1 MFAAELLS
9 QHAAISATTT
19 SDGPGKVAGHD
30 CVALAADRPYPLI
43 AERLDTACYASGVPW
58 CGATLLAHVA
68 EIGPMVIPGRT
79 PCYLCWTRRRAAQ
92 AEDPDL
98 AHLVDQM
105 GRHSEG
111 SWFVGELPALNR
123 QAAALLAFEV
133 LQLIQGRYAPPPV
146 GMGDYWR
153 LDALTGESTRHL
165 YAPVGLCER
174 CRAAQDPGKGGD
186 HLRAWAGL

>member
-1 MFAAELLS
+1 VFAAELLS
-9 QHAAISATTT
+9 QHAAICATTT
-19 SDGPGKVAGHD
+19 SNCPVEVAGHD
-30 CVALAADRPYPLI
+30 CVALAVDRPYPLI
-43 AERLDTACYASGVPW
+43 AERLDAACYASGVPW
-58 CGATLLAHVA
+58 CSATLLAHVA
-68 EIGPMVIPGRT
+68 EIGPMVIPGQT

-92 AEDPDL
+92 AEDLDL
-98 AHLVDQM
+98 VHLVDQM
-105 GRHSEG
+105 GRRSQG

-133 LQLIQGRYAPPPV
+133 LQLVQGRGTPPPV

-174 CRAAQDPGKGGD
+174 CRAAQGPCEGD
-186 HLRAWAGL
+186 RHLRGWAGL